1 VRIEHVSFSYGPGNL
16 ALDDVSFTAEA
27 GKVTALVGPSGAGKS
42 TVGELIAGFYTPDT
56 GRVSIGGVDISEL
69 SDAELYGQGAAV
81 FQKPPLRAGTIRE
94 NVALAR
100 PDASDEELRE
110 ALRAAAADA
119 FVDELPEGVDTVLGE
134 GGSGLSGGQRQR
146 LAIARAFVAD
156 RPILIL
162 DEATAATDPENEELI
177 QQGLARLTQGRT
189 VIVIAHRLGTIR
201 HADCINV
208 MEAGRIVECGTHE
221 ELLALNGY
229 YWRLWNG
236 TAAAEGNETVEDE
249 TR

>member
-1 VRIEHVSFSYGPGNL
+1 M
-16 ALDDVSFTAEA
+16 
-27 GKVTALVGPSGAGKS
+27 
-42 TVGELIAGFYTPDT
+42 
-56 GRVSIGGVDISEL
+56 
-69 SDAELYGQGAAV
+69 
-81 FQKPPLRAGTIRE
+81 AGTIRE

-119 FVDELPEGVDTVLGE
+119 FVAEFPEGVDTVLGE